1 MQTFDCFLKS
11 NFAPKTFLSFLAFFS
26 FEIFEI
32 KFVQVTKM
40 ASLKL
45 FQRTTCSKRE
55 REREK
60 EKEKKRKIDIKRG
73 KVSWR
78 ER

>member
-11 NFAPKTFLSFLAFFS
+11 NFAPKTFLSFLAFVIS
-26 FEIFEI
+26 
-32 KFVQVTKM
+32 
-40 ASLKL
+40 SLFKSQKWL
-45 FQRTTCSKRE
+45 VLNYFNARHAARE